1 MPRYTFEIDLPV
13 AIPEDV
19 LRTELQRFVRD
30 LLKKYGKY
38 RVEITVRPEEGAGGG
53 EEVGEEEIGL

>member
-1 MPRYTFEIDLPV
+1 MPRYTFEIDLPI

-19 LRTELQRFVRD
+19 LKTELQRFVRD

-38 RVEITVRPEEGAGGG
+38 KVEITVRPEEEVGGG